1 MRPDRLRNF
10 AYPIA
15 FVVAAVYIAP
25 RFKFVVALRAND
37 VAEGIICVNGYKN
50 LIAVTRTC
58 PVCTGIVT
66 PLPNAV
72 LPTTVAE
79 PVL

>member
-1 MRPDRLRNF
+1 MG
-10 AYPIA
+10 AWVCAIA
-15 FVVAAVYIAP
+15 FVVAGVYIAP
-25 RFKFVVALRAND
+25 RFKFVVAL
-37 VAEGIICVNGYKN
+37 VLTTLLTGIVSVNGYKN